1 MWLPYGQENVHELRK
16 SLKDGCPGVLGN
28 VNLKISRQT
37 CKYTLQFFLPKVLI
51 AKAHNRL
58 FS

>member
-28 VNLKISRQT
+28 VNLKLADRHAST
-37 CKYTLQFFLPKVLI
+37 HSNFCYLKF
-51 AKAHNRL
+51 
-58 FS
+58 